1 MVSFYHFNNESFT
14 EIFCKNQ
21 DKPEM
26 ECNGK
31 CYLAE
36 VSNDNQKE
44 KNDFLL
50 NNFQKEIFFFLNL
63 SEINDEPYFAETFY
77 FPEYFY
83 FETYDFSFVQNC
95 LRPPEQVS

>member
-1 MVSFYHFNNESFT
+1 MVSFYHLNNKSFT
-14 EIFCKNQ
+14 ELFCENQ

-31 CYLAE
+31 CYLTE
-36 VSNDNQKE
+36 VSNDNQQE
-44 KNDFLL
+44 KNDSLL
-50 NNFQKEIFFFLNL
+50 NNFQKEIAFFLNL
-63 SEINDEPYFAETFY
+63 SEISNEPSLTETVY

-83 FETYDFSFVQNC
+83 FETYKFSFVQNC